1 MASVPYTSC
10 PTARHSTFD
19 AQTFRILLLRRLWLP
34 LPSSSRVCRCGRPLD
49 LCGHHRAACAVVGVL
64 GRRGFSVESAAAR
77 VCREAGGRVSTNIR
91 IQDMDIAMPNN
102 IDERRVEILVDGLQL
117 FHGAQLAVDTT
128 LVSVLRR
135 NGVPRPRCA
144 NVDGAALEAARRVKE
159 RRYPELSGRHG
170 RTRLVVLGA
179 EVGGRWSDETVHF
192 LRHAARAKVR
202 HEPAVLRTSAQHAWL
217 RR

>member
-1 MASVPYTSC
+1 MA
-10 PTARHSTFD
+10 
-19 AQTFRILLLRRLWLP
+19 
-34 LPSSSRVCRCGRPLD
+34 
-49 LCGHHRAACAVVGVL
+49 
-64 GRRGFSVESAAAR
+64 
-77 VCREAGGRVSTNIR
+77 TNIR

-144 NVDGAALEAARRVKE
+144 DVDGAALEAARRVKE

-179 EVGGRWSDETVHF
+179 EVGGRWSEETVHF

-217 RR
+217 RRWKSMLACSTAQAFGLSLLDRRGAFGADGATPSTSDVIGDCRHFE